1 MGVYNIQT
9 ITDTNLGSNQTYMR
23 HSEESN
29 TIWHR
34 IGVHSTQ
41 KHCMRQLVFINLY
54 FDLNSWSRIITL
66 YSLKLVPYQGK

>member
-29 TIWHR
+29 TI
-34 IGVHSTQ
+34 
-41 KHCMRQLVFINLY
+41 
-54 FDLNSWSRIITL
+54 
-66 YSLKLVPYQGK
+66 